1 MYCLD
6 FCRSCVTF
14 QLLFTGNVPWGV
26 LFTGSVP
33 RGVFVNK
40 GLTSFCSSS
49 ILFTTESELA
59 VFCLLPW
66 AWLAGQSVFKKSFL
80 QDVRHNLQ
88 E

>member
-1 MYCLD
+1 MFREGYCSQVV
-6 FCRSCVTF
+6 FREVF
-14 QLLFTGNVPWGV
+14 
-26 LFTGSVP
+26 
-33 RGVFVNK
+33 FVNK

-66 AWLAGQSVFKKSFL
+66 AWLAGQSVFEKSFL